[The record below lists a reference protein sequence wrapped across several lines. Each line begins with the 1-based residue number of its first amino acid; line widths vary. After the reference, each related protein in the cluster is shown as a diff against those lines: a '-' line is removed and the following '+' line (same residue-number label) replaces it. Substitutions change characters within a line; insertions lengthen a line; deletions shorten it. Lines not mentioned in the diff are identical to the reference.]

1 LNAPYERALAL
12 TLGDEEGQR
21 LALEIFDGLG
31 ARPAAQRLREIMRRS
46 GIGGIARG
54 PRRSTRANLAGLT
67 LRQMQ
72 VLQLIER
79 GLSNKRIAEQLTI
92 SPKTVDHH
100 VSAVL
105 GQLDA
110 VSRGEATAAARD
122 SGLL

>member
-1 LNAPYERALAL
+1 VLAQ
-12 TLGDEEGQR
+12 GDEEAQR
-21 LALEIFDGLG
+21 LALEIFESLG
-31 ARPAAQRLREIMRRS
+31 ARPVAQHVRETMRRN
-46 GIGGIARG
+46 GVNNIARG

-79 GLSNKRIAEQLTI
+79 GFSNKPIAEQLTI

-105 GQLDA
+105 GKLDA